1 MAPELPTL
9 AESGLPGF
17 DASTWQAI
25 FAPAGT
31 PREVVQRLN
40 SEIGKAMAAQ
50 EMKDKFLGFGTDAAT
65 GTPEE
70 LGRFLASEV
79 TKITKIARDVGASND

>member
-1 MAPELPTL
+1 MA
-9 AESGLPGF
+9 
-17 DASTWQAI
+17 
-25 FAPAGT
+25 
-31 PREVVQRLN
+31 V
-40 SEIGKAMAAQ
+40 Q